1 MAEIILIN
9 TVNLITGM
17 DRDKCVRAT
26 SARTRLVVEQIYVL
40 AIFETFL
47 RLDERCYGV
56 DAQ

>member
-1 MAEIILIN
+1 VAEIRLIS

-17 DRDKCVRAT
+17 DRGRCVRAT

-40 AIFETFL
+40 PIYETFV